1 MKVQGRSEPREE
13 PRGPLRDLV
22 LGWGFQARETL
33 GAKAGRKLWDSAQC
47 VEKWKLLGIVE
58 AWMVE
63 RTSRDVT
70 NMVARSL
77 GRWVNSV

>member
-1 MKVQGRSEPREE
+1 MKMQGRSEPREE
-13 PRGPLRDLV
+13 PWGQLRDLV
-22 LGWGFQARETL
+22 LGCGFQARETL
-33 GAKAGRKLWDSAQC
+33 GAKAGRKVRGSAPC

-77 GRWVNSV
+77 GRWVNSI